1 MRVAIVHNQVSPD
14 DSAADRDVLAQ
25 VSAVSRSLERLGHE
39 AVGVDATLDLKTL
52 RLRLSDL
59 RPNVLFN
66 LVESLDGSDRLMFLA
81 TGLFDAMGLP
91 YTGSPTEAVLF
102 ANHKLLA
109 KERLRQEGLPTPD
122 WLAGRARRPGRDG
135 SGRGGQRLRPD
146 ASYILKAVAEHAS
159 VGLGDACVVTVD
171 DENALR
177 RRLEEH
183 AEALGCDCFAER
195 YVDGREFNLSLLAS
209 PDGPKVL
216 PPAEIDFSA
225 FPPGKPRI
233 VGYEAK
239 WQAGSF
245 EYDNTPRGF
254 DFPDADGAL
263 VSELSDLAIAC
274 WHLFGLRGYGR
285 VDFRVDAERRPW
297 ILEVNAN
304 PCLSPDAGFAAALDR
319 ASISF
324 ERGIRRILDDAL
336 AIEGR
341 PTTGERDV
349 SHTPHP

>member
-1 MRVAIVHNQVSPD
+1 MRIAVVHNQVFRNA
-14 DSAADRDVLAQ
+14 SAADRDVLAQ
-25 VSAVSRSLERLGHE
+25 VSAVSQSLERLGHE
-39 AVGVDATLDLKTL
+39 AVTVDATLDLKAL
-52 RLRLSDL
+52 RSRLSDL
-59 RPNVLFN
+59 HPDIVFN
-66 LVESLDGSDRLMFLA
+66 LVESLDGSDWLMFLA

-91 YTGSPTEAVLF
+91 YTGSPTEAVLL

-122 WLAGRARRPGRDG
+122 WLSGRASQPGRNGKGWD
-135 SGRGGQRLRPD
+135 GQRFRLD
-146 ASYILKAVAEHAS
+146 VSYILKAVAEHAS
-159 VGLGDACVVTVD
+159 VGLGDACVVAAD

-183 AEALGCDCFAER
+183 AKALGCACFAEH

-209 PDGPKVL
+209 PDGPEVL
-216 PPAEIDFSA
+216 PAAEIDFSA

-239 WQAGSF
+239 WEAGSF

-263 VSELSDLAIAC
+263 VSELSELAIAC
-274 WHLFGLRGYGR
+274 WNLFGLRGYGR
-285 VDFRVDAERRPW
+285 VDFRVDARRCPW

-304 PCLSPDAGFAAALDR
+304 PCLSPDAGYAAVLAR
-319 ASISF
+319 ASIPF
-324 ERGIRRILDDAL
+324 EKGIERILDDAM
-336 AIEGR
+336 ATDNP
-341 PTTGERDV
+341 PTI
-349 SHTPHP
+349 